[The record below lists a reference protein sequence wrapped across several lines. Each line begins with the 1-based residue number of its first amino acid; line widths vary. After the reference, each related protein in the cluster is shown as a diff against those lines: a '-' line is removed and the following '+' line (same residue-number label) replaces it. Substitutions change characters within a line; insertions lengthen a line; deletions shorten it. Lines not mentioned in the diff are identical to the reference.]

1 MPKEVRKNS
10 LMKDFSAQLIAWQ
23 KKDGRHHLPW
33 QVDRTAYRVWLSE
46 IMLQQTQVSTVL
58 VRYQEFLKRFPDLKT
73 LASASVDD
81 VLSEWSGM
89 GYYTRARN
97 LHKCARAVMELHG
110 GIFPSD
116 PLELETLPGIG
127 RSTAAAIAVF
137 AYGKRA
143 AILDGNVKRVLAR
156 VWGVEVD
163 LAKSAETKKLWSH
176 AETLLPHQPA
186 DLVAYTQGLMDFGAT
201 FCTQYSPLCL
211 SANSAVCP
219 FDKNC
224 KAKASNKIDQI
235 PLKVKK
241 VKVVHLDMVW
251 WIITKKDTSLK
262 VLLEKRA
269 DQGIWAGMWSFPEQL
284 NNKVA
289 VKAITL
295 PKISHVLTH
304 RRLSISPMRLEL
316 EKQKLAIEKNQ
327 EWFGLQ
333 EALLLGVPKP
343 VRTIL
348 LNLIQAHGDA

>member
-1 MPKEVRKNS
+1 MSKEVRKSILVKN
-10 LMKDFSAQLIAWQ
+10 FAAQLIAWQ

-73 LASASVDD
+73 LAAASVDD

-97 LHKCARAVMELHG
+97 LHKCARAVMELHD

-116 PLELETLPGIG
+116 PLELEALPGIG

-156 VWGVEVD
+156 IWGIEVD
-163 LAKSAETKKLWSH
+163 LGKSAETKKLWAH
-176 AETLLPHQPA
+176 AETLLPHQSA

-211 SANSAVCP
+211 SATSSACP

-224 KAKASNKIDQI
+224 KAKANNKIDQI

-241 VKVVHLDMVW
+241 IKVTHLDMDW
-251 WIITKKDTSLK
+251 WIVTKEDTSLK
-262 VLLEKRA
+262 VLLEKRG

-284 NNKVA
+284 IGVQA
-289 VKAITL
+289 DKAIAL
-295 PKISHVLTH
+295 HKVSHVLTH
-304 RRLSISPMRLEL
+304 RRLLISPMRLQL
-316 EKQKLAIEKNQ
+316 KRQKFAIKQNQ
-327 EWFGLQ
+327 EWFGLR

-348 LNLIQAHGDA
+348 LNLIQVHGDA